1 MKNLLNNISQEEKNR
16 ILEMHSG
23 KKNVISEQG
32 VTTSSS
38 KMVSTKIN
46 RPTTQQKI
54 SGNGEEFLRNT
65 SAQVNP
71 LLGLQKKS
79 LNSCYEYL
87 VSSNNPTTFGVSD
100 DEIKKYMDYLGVY
113 GKVPGTGIPI
123 PYQGDDLNQ
132 MKYFLWGNTN
142 VTNGMA
148 YGGVE
153 ERTVEEK
160 GLIYPSVEKIR
171 ALYSKLSG
179 KSLWNALQEK
189 LTDSDEDIQKK
200 NEIKEILVGAYQLWI
215 DCANGKKRSIR

>member
-1 MKNLLNNISQEEKNR
+1 MKNLFNSISQEEKNR

-32 VTTSSS
+32 IGSGP
-38 KMVSTKIN
+38 
-46 RPTTQQKI
+46 RPYPGIPNGSQKKI
-54 SGNGEEFLRNT
+54 SGNGEEFLKNK
-65 SAQVNP
+65 SSQVNP
-71 LLGLQKKS
+71 SIGLQKKS

-87 VSSNNPTTFGVSD
+87 VSTNNPTTYGVSD
-100 DEIKKYMDYLGVY
+100 DEVKKYIDYLGVY

-142 VTNGMA
+142 ATNGMA

-179 KSLWNALQEK
+179 KSLWDALQK
-189 LTDSDEDIQKK
+189 KMTDSDEDMEKK

-215 DCANGKKRSIR
+215 DCANGKRKDIR

>member
-1 MKNLLNNISQEEKNR
+1 M
-16 ILEMHSG
+16 
-23 KKNVISEQG
+23 
-32 VTTSSS
+32 
-38 KMVSTKIN
+38 
-46 RPTTQQKI
+46 
-54 SGNGEEFLRNT
+54 
-65 SAQVNP
+65 
-71 LLGLQKKS
+71 
-79 LNSCYEYL
+79 
-87 VSSNNPTTFGVSD
+87 SSNNPTTFGVSD

>member
-23 KKNVISEQG
+23 KKNVIKEEEIGSEPRPYPG
-32 VTTSSS
+32 TPN
-38 KMVSTKIN
+38 VSQK
-46 RPTTQQKI
+46 KI
-54 SGNGEEFLRNT
+54 SGSGEEFLKNK
-65 SAQVNP
+65 SSEVNS
-71 LLGLQKKS
+71 LLGLPKKS
-79 LNSCYEYL
+79 LNNCYRYFVEQD
-87 VSSNNPTTFGVSD
+87 SPSTFGVSD
-100 DEIKKYMDYLGVY
+100 DEVKKYIDYLGVY

-142 VTNGMA
+142 ATNGMA

-179 KSLWNALQEK
+179 KSLWDALQK
-189 LTDSDEDIQKK
+189 KMTDSDEDMEKK

-215 DCANGKKRSIR
+215 DCANGKRKDIR